1 MTRWLPFPRI
11 SALLLVTW
19 LLFNQSLAPAQI
31 LLGVLLAVSLP
42 WLLARLQP
50 VPGRPRHPLTI
61 LRLAMRVLLD
71 IIRSNIAVA
80 SIILRPGQRGRVAGF
95 VRIPLTMR
103 NPNALT
109 VLACIITAT
118 PGTVWVDYEPATGM
132 LMIHVLDLIDE
143 NEWIH
148 TITQRYETL
157 LLEIFE

>member
-1 MTRWLPFPRI
+1 MTRWLPYPRI

-50 VPGRPRHPLTI
+50 VPGRPRRPLTI
-61 LRLAMRVLLD
+61 LRLAVRVLLD

-80 SIILRPGQRGRVAGF
+80 LIILRPGMRGRTAGF

-103 NPNALT
+103 NPNALA

-118 PGTVWVDYEPATGM
+118 PGTAWASFDSARGV
-132 LMIHVLDLIDE
+132 LRIHVLDLDDE
-143 NEWIH
+143 QTLIRSIQE
-148 TITQRYETL
+148 RYEKRL
-157 LLEIFE
+157 KEIFE

>member
-1 MTRWLPFPRI
+1 MTRWLPYPRI

-50 VPGRPRHPLTI
+50 VPGRPRRPLTI
-61 LRLAMRVLLD
+61 LRLAVRVLLD

-80 SIILRPGQRGRVAGF
+80 LIILRPGMRGRTAGF

-103 NPNALT
+103 NPNALA
-109 VLACIITAT
+109 VLA
-118 PGTVWVDYEPATGM
+118 
-132 LMIHVLDLIDE
+132 
-143 NEWIH
+143 
-148 TITQRYETL
+148 
-157 LLEIFE
+157 

>member
-19 LLFNQSLAPAQI
+19 LLFNQSLAPAHI
-31 LLGVLLAVSLP
+31 LLGALLAVSLP